1 MRRIR
6 DRMLL
11 LLMMTCPI
19 IGIAQKFRTT
29 INGYGHIDCDVYV
42 EGGGATSFINIGEH
56 DLFIT
61 SALTNRI
68 SFLSETVVKPSSS
81 SSTGFAVAIERARLK
96 FQYYKNH
103 SIIIG
108 KMHTPVSYWNDVYHH
123 GRVFFPTS
131 DRPLSFSHF
140 TPVHVMGLRLQGQ
153 NLGDLNFGY
162 DVVLGNTT
170 GTGQLS
176 SNEMRPS
183 VTIAAHIKPNDQ
195 MRIGFGLF
203 NEDYANVDLS
213 GHNHS
218 HGSNMVTEKLSFNLV
233 NFSFANF
240 GDKLQVL
247 DEFSMNITST
257 DSLGTAENIS
267 NYLYLGIPIKE
278 RFVPFIGFDFLSVG
292 KEDRLN
298 LEQFR
303 VKYTVGYRHEFTPM
317 LNLKAQLEYYKY
329 DLTHANT
336 TSEKWEFIIQL
347 AYGF

>member
-1 MRRIR
+1 MREIRLRI
-6 DRMLL
+6 LL
-11 LLMMTCPI
+11 LLMMSWPI
-19 IGIAQKFRTT
+19 IGSTQKLRTT
-29 INGYGHIDCDVYV
+29 INGYGHMDCDVYIEEEEV
-42 EGGGATSFINIGEH
+42 SSYVKIGEH

-61 SALTNRI
+61 SALTNKI
-68 SFLSETVVKPSSS
+68 SFLSEMVVKPSSS
-81 SSTGFAVAIERARLK
+81 ASTGFAASIERARLK

-123 GRVFFPTS
+123 GRVFFPTI

-176 SNEMRPS
+176 GMELRPS

-203 NEDYANVDLS
+203 NEEYSDVDLS

-218 HGSNMVTEKLSFNLV
+218 HGTNMVAEDLNFSLV
-233 NFSFANF
+233 NFSFASF

-257 DSLGTAENIS
+257 DSLGVAENIS
-267 NYLYLGIPIKE
+267 NYLYVGIPVKE
-278 RFVPFIGFDFLSVG
+278 RFVPFIGFDFLSVA

-298 LEQFR
+298 MEQLR
-303 VKYTVGYRHEFTPM
+303 VQYIAGYRHEFTPL
-317 LNLKAQLEYYKY
+317 LNLKAQVEYYDT
-329 DLTHANT
+329 DLTYSNT
-336 TSEKWEFIIQL
+336 VSEKWEFKIQL

>member
-1 MRRIR
+1 MRITNS
-6 DRMLL
+6 MILL
-11 LLMMTCPI
+11 FSLAIWPM
-19 IGIAQKFRTT
+19 IGFTQKLRTT
-29 INGYGHIDCDVYV
+29 INGYGHIDYDVYI
-42 EGGGATSFINIGEH
+42 EGEEASSYLEIGEH

-61 SALTNRI
+61 SALTNKI
-68 SFLSETVVKPSSS
+68 SFLSEMVVKPSSS
-81 SSTGFAVAIERARLK
+81 ASTGFAAGIERARLK

-123 GRVFFPTS
+123 GRVFFPTT

-153 NLGDLNFGY
+153 NLGGLNFGY

-176 SNEMRPS
+176 GKAIRPS

-203 NEDYANVDLS
+203 NEEYTNVDLS

-218 HGSNMVTEKLSFNLV
+218 HGTNMVAENLGFNLV
-233 NFSFANF
+233 NFSFASF
-240 GDKLQVL
+240 GDKLQIL
-247 DEFSMNITST
+247 NEFSMNITST
-257 DSLGTAENIS
+257 DSLGASENFS
-267 NYLYLGIPIKE
+267 NYIYLGVPIKE
-278 RFVPFIGFDFLSVG
+278 RFIPFIAFDYLSVG
-292 KEDRLN
+292 EKDLLNMEQARL
-298 LEQFR
+298 
-303 VKYTVGYRHEFTPM
+303 KYIVGYRHEFTPT
-317 LNLKAQLEYYKY
+317 LNLKAQAQYDETELKY
-329 DLTHANT
+329 LNT
-336 TSEKWEFIIQL
+336 TSAKWEFKIQL